1 MTTNHNRY
9 LNIAFQLAEKNLGQT
24 KLNPSVGAVI
34 VKNNLIISTGVTS
47 KGGRPHAE
55 YNALKKKKNFYG
67 ATLYTTL
74 EPCAHFGRTPPCV
87 NIIKKKKIKN
97 VYYAFEDTDVRTY
110 KQGKKILNKDR
121 IKTKLIKNYSYK
133 NFYSD
138 YYFNKKFELPFTSA
152 KIALS
157 KDYYTI
163 KKNSKWITNEYSRKT
178 VHLIRSKYDCIFST
192 SKSINKDN
200 SLLNCRIEGLTMH
213 NPDLLIIDLNLNL
226 KKNLLL
232 NKLLKS
238 RRTYLITHKKNI
250 KKIAFF
256 KKKGFKFIF
265 INSLKNKKDFKT
277 LLKRIYKMGYS
288 RVLFE
293 TGLTFLNSLL
303 KLKIL
308 NNLFIFQNE
317 RKLLE
322 KGHNNTKENL
332 LKRFKLAKKI
342 KVNLQNDTLYQIEFS
357 HV

>member
-1 MTTNHNRY
+1 M
-9 LNIAFQLAEKNLGQT
+9 
-24 KLNPSVGAVI
+24 
-34 VKNNLIISTGVTS
+34 
-47 KGGRPHAE
+47 
-55 YNALKKKKNFYG
+55 
-67 ATLYTTL
+67 
-74 EPCAHFGRTPPCV
+74 
-87 NIIKKKKIKN
+87 
-97 VYYAFEDTDVRTY
+97 
-110 KQGKKILNKDR
+110 
-121 IKTKLIKNYSYK
+121 
-133 NFYSD
+133 
-138 YYFNKKFELPFTSA
+138 
-152 KIALS
+152 
-157 KDYYTI
+157 
-163 KKNSKWITNEYSRKT
+163 
-178 VHLIRSKYDCIFST
+178 
-192 SKSINKDN
+192 
-200 SLLNCRIEGLTMH
+200 
-213 NPDLLIIDLNLNL
+213 
-226 KKNLLL
+226 
-232 NKLLKS
+232 KS

-342 KVNLQNDTLYQIEFS
+342 KVNLQNDTLYQIEFL